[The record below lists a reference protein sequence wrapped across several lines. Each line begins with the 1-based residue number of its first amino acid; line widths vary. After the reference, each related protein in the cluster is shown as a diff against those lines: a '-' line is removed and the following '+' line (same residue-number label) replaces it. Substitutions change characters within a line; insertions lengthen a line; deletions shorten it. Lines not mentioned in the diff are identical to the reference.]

1 MMVAKYQVQSGDTLW
16 GLAERLYGDGRLFKV
31 ISVIND
37 ISDPDHI
44 VVGQE
49 LEIPYVTFRYQV
61 KLGDT
66 KQKLALKFYNDVA
79 MSEVY
84 EIPNGAAQ
92 RDLIVGEWLL
102 IPDLANVGHH
112 TVVAG
117 ETLEVLAERWYG
129 EDRLWPIISIA
140 NHLTDG
146 DPAPGTVLIQP
157 RLNRKHTVLPGDTL
171 WKLVN
176 DNYGDGGTDRTL
188 TLVKMVAAANFLDDP
203 DHITVGQVI
212 YFPSFELGG

>member
-1 MMVAKYQVQSGDTLW
+1 MGAKYQVQNGDTLW
-16 GLAERLYGDGRLFKV
+16 GLAERFYGDGRLFRV
-31 ISVIND
+31 ISVVND

-49 LEIPYVTFRYQV
+49 LEVPYVTLRYQV
-61 KLGDT
+61 RPGDT
-66 KQKLALKFYNDVA
+66 KKKLALKFYNDVA

-112 TVVAG
+112 TVVGG
-117 ETLEVLAERWYG
+117 ETLEVLAQRCYG
-129 EDRLWPIISIA
+129 DEHLWTIISIA
-140 NHLTDG
+140 NHLPDG

-157 RLNRKHTVLPGDTL
+157 RLNRKHTVVAGDML
-171 WKLVN
+171 WKLVE
-176 DNYGDGGTDRTL
+176 DNYGDGDTDRTV
-188 TLVKMVAAANFLDDP
+188 TLVKMVAAANLIDNP
-203 DHITVGQVI
+203 DYIMVGQAI

>member
-1 MMVAKYQVQSGDTLW
+1 MSAKYQVQAGDTLW
-16 GLAERLYGDGRLFKV
+16 ALAERFYGDGRLHRV
-31 ISVIND
+31 ISVINHL
-37 ISDPDHI
+37 SDPDHI

-49 LEIPYVTFRYQV
+49 LEMPYVTFHYQV
-61 KLGDT
+61 KAGDT
-66 KQKLALKFYNDVA
+66 KKKLALKFYNDVT

-92 RDLIVGEWLL
+92 RDLIDGEWLL

-129 EDRLWPIISIA
+129 EARLWTIISIA
-140 NHLTDG
+140 NHLPDG

-157 RLNRKHTVLPGDTL
+157 RLNRKRTVVSGDTL
-171 WKLVN
+171 WKLTE
-176 DNYGDGGTDRTL
+176 DNYGGDDTDRTL
-188 TLVKMVAAANFLDDP
+188 TLVKMVAAANFIDDP
-203 DHITVGQVI
+203 DHITVGQVV

>member
-1 MMVAKYQVQSGDTLW
+1 MSAKYQVQAGDTLW
-16 GLAERLYGDGRLFKV
+16 GLAEGFYGDGRLNPV
-31 ISVIND
+31 IAVVNHLAN
-37 ISDPDHI
+37 PDHI

-61 KLGDT
+61 KAGDT
-66 KQKLALKFYNDVA
+66 KKKLALKFYNDVT

-102 IPDLANVGHH
+102 IPDLANIGHH

-117 ETLEVLAERWYG
+117 ETLKVLAQRWYG
-129 EDRLWPIISIA
+129 EEQLWTIISIA
-140 NHLTDG
+140 NHLSDG

-157 RLNRKHTVLPGDTL
+157 RLNRKHTVVAGDTL
-171 WKLVN
+171 WKLAE
-176 DNYGDGGTDRTL
+176 DNYGDGGADRTL
-188 TLVKMVAAANFLDDP
+188 TLVKMVATANFIDDP
-203 DHITVGQVI
+203 DLVSVGQVI

>member
-1 MMVAKYQVQSGDTLW
+1 MGSKHQVQSGDTLW
-16 GLAERLYGDGRLFKV
+16 GLAERFYGDGRLFMV

-61 KLGDT
+61 NPGDT
-66 KQKLALKFYNDVA
+66 KKKLALKFYNDVA

-92 RDLIVGEWLL
+92 RDLIVGEWML

-129 EDRLWPIISIA
+129 EAQLWTIISIA
-140 NHLTDG
+140 NQLPDG
-146 DPAPGTVLIQP
+146 DPTPGTVLIQP
-157 RLNRKHTVLPGDTL
+157 RLNRKHTVVAGDTL
-171 WKLVN
+171 WNLVEG
-176 DNYGDGGTDRTL
+176 NYGDGGADRTL
-188 TLVKMVAAANFLDDP
+188 TLVKMVAAANYIDDP

>member
-1 MMVAKYQVQSGDTLW
+1 MSSKYQVQTGDTLW
-16 GLAERLYGDGRLFKV
+16 GLAERFYGEGRLFKA
-31 ISVIND
+31 ISVVND

-61 KLGDT
+61 KQGDT
-66 KQKLALKFYNDVA
+66 KKKLALEFYNDVA

-129 EDRLWPIISIA
+129 EQQLWTIISIA
-140 NHLTDG
+140 NQLPDG
-146 DPAPGTVLIQP
+146 DPAPGTVLMQP
-157 RLNRKHTVLPGDTL
+157 RLNRKHTVVAGDTL
-171 WKLVN
+171 WNLAE
-176 DNYGDGGTDRTL
+176 DNYGDGGSDRTL
-188 TLVKMVAAANFLDDP
+188 TLVKMLAAANFIDDP
-203 DHITVGQVI
+203 DRITVGQVI

>member
-1 MMVAKYQVQSGDTLW
+1 MSAKYQVQSGDTLW
-16 GLAERLYGDGRLFKV
+16 ELAERFYGDGRLHPV
-31 ISVIND
+31 IAVINHLAN
-37 ISDPDHI
+37 PDLV

-61 KLGDT
+61 KAGDT
-66 KQKLALKFYNDVA
+66 KKKLALKFYNDIT

-129 EDRLWPIISIA
+129 DSGLWPIISIA
-140 NHLTDG
+140 NHLPGG

-157 RLNRKHTVLPGDTL
+157 RLNRKYTVVTGDTL
-171 WKLVN
+171 WKLTE
-176 DNYGDGGTDRTL
+176 DNYGDGGADRTL
-188 TLVKMVAAANFLDDP
+188 TLVKMVAAANFIDDP

>member
-1 MMVAKYQVQSGDTLW
+1 MSAKYQVQAGDTLW
-16 GLAERLYGDGRLFKV
+16 ALAERFYGDGRLNPV
-31 ISVIND
+31 IAVVND
-37 ISDPDHI
+37 LRNPDHI

-61 KLGDT
+61 KPGDT
-66 KQKLALKFYNDVA
+66 KKKLALKFYNDIT

-102 IPDLANVGHH
+102 IPDLANIGHH

-117 ETLEVLAERWYG
+117 ETLKVLAQRWFG
-129 EDRLWPIISIA
+129 EDHLWTIISIA
-140 NHLTDG
+140 NHLPDG

-157 RLNRKHTVLPGDTL
+157 RLNRKHTVVAGDTL
-171 WKLVN
+171 WKLAE
-176 DNYGDGGTDRTL
+176 DNYGDYGADRTL
-188 TLVKMVAAANFLDDP
+188 TMVKLIAAANLLADP
-203 DHITVGQVI
+203 DLITVGQVI
-212 YFPSFELGG
+212 YFPSFDLGG

>member
-1 MMVAKYQVQSGDTLW
+1 MGAKYQVQSGDTLW
-16 GLAERLYGDGRLFKV
+16 GLAEREYGDGRLSAV
-31 ISVIND
+31 IAVIND

-49 LEIPYVTFRYQV
+49 LEIPYVTFRYRV
-61 KLGDT
+61 EAGDT
-66 KQKLALKFYNDVA
+66 KRKLALNFYNDVA

-92 RDLIVGEWLL
+92 RDLVIGEWLL

-117 ETLEVLAERWYG
+117 ETLEVLAQRWYG
-129 EDRLWPIISIA
+129 EANLWTIISIA
-140 NHLTDG
+140 NHLPDG
-146 DPAPGTVLIQP
+146 DPAAGTVLIQP
-157 RLNRKHTVLPGDTL
+157 RLNRKHTVVAGDSL
-171 WKLVN
+171 WKLAE
-176 DNYGDGGTDRTL
+176 DNYGDGGADRTS
-188 TLVKMVAAANFLDDP
+188 TLANMVAAANFIDDP
-203 DHITVGQVI
+203 DFITVGQVV

>member
-1 MMVAKYQVQSGDTLW
+1 MGAKYQVQSGDTLW

-66 KQKLALKFYNDVA
+66 KQKLALKFYHDVA

-129 EDRLWPIISIA
+129 VDRLWPIISIA

-157 RLNRKHTVLPGDTL
+157 RLNRKHTVLAGDTL

-176 DNYGDGGTDRTL
+176 DTYGDGGTDRTL
-188 TLVKMVAAANFLDDP
+188 TLVTMVAAANFLDDP

>member
-1 MMVAKYQVQSGDTLW
+1 MSGKHQVESGDTLW
-16 GLAERLYGDGRLFKV
+16 TLAERFYGDGRLYPV

-37 ISDPDHI
+37 VSDPDHI
-44 VVGQE
+44 IVGQE
-49 LEIPYVTFRYQV
+49 LEIPYVTYRYQV
-61 KLGDT
+61 KAGDT
-66 KQKLALKFYNDVA
+66 KKELALKFYNDIA

-112 TVVAG
+112 TVVTG
-117 ETLEVLAERWYG
+117 ETLEALADRWYG
-129 EDRLWPIISIA
+129 EAHLWTIISIA
-140 NHLTDG
+140 NHLPDG

-157 RLNRKHTVLPGDTL
+157 RLNRKRTVVAGDTL
-171 WKLVN
+171 WSLTE
-176 DNYGDGGTDRTL
+176 DNYGDGGADRTL
-188 TLVKMVAAANFLDDP
+188 TLVKMVAAANFIDNPDD
-203 DHITVGQVI
+203 ITVGQVV

>member
-1 MMVAKYQVQSGDTLW
+1 MAKYQVQSGDTLW
-16 GLAERLYGDGRLFKV
+16 GLAEQFYGDGRLFGV
-31 ISVIND
+31 ISTVND
-37 ISDPDHI
+37 VSDPDHI

-49 LEIPYVTFRYQV
+49 LEIPYVTFHYQV
-61 KLGDT
+61 KPGDT
-66 KQKLALKFYNDVA
+66 KKKLALKFYNDVA

-117 ETLEVLAERWYG
+117 ETLQVLAQRWYG
-129 EDRLWPIISIA
+129 DEHLWTIISIA
-140 NHLTDG
+140 NHLPDG

-157 RLNRKHTVLPGDTL
+157 RLNRKYIVVAGDTL
-171 WKLVN
+171 WQLAE
-176 DNYGDGGTDRTL
+176 DNYGDGGAARTL
-188 TLVKMVAAANFLDDP
+188 TLVKMLAAANFIDNP
-203 DHITVGQVI
+203 DYIQVGQVI
-212 YFPSFELGG
+212 YFPSFDIGG

>member
-1 MMVAKYQVQSGDTLW
+1 MSAKYQVQTGDTLW
-16 GLAERLYGDGRLFKV
+16 ALAERFYGDGRLNPV
-31 ISVIND
+31 IAVINHLA
-37 ISDPDHI
+37 DPDQI

-61 KLGDT
+61 KAGDT
-66 KQKLALKFYNDVA
+66 KQKLALDFYNDIV

-112 TVVAG
+112 TVVEG
-117 ETLEVLAERWYG
+117 ETLNVLAQRWYG
-129 EDRLWPIISIA
+129 DEQLWTIIAIA
-140 NHLTDG
+140 NQLPDG

-157 RLNRKHTVLPGDTL
+157 RLNRKHTVVAGDTL
-171 WKLVN
+171 WDLVEN
-176 DNYGDGGTDRTL
+176 NYGDGGDDRTV
-188 TLVKMVAAANFLDDP
+188 TLVAMVAAANFIDDP
-203 DHITVGQVI
+203 DHVTVGQVV
-212 YFPSFELGG
+212 YFPSFYLGG

>member
-1 MMVAKYQVQSGDTLW
+1 MSAKYQVQAGDTLW
-16 GLAERLYGDGRLFKV
+16 ALAERFYGDGRLNPV
-31 ISVIND
+31 IAVVND
-37 ISDPDHI
+37 LRNPDQI

-61 KLGDT
+61 KPGDT
-66 KQKLALKFYNDVA
+66 KKKLALKFYNDIT

-92 RDLIVGEWLL
+92 RDLVVGEWLL

-117 ETLEVLAERWYG
+117 EKLKVLAQRWFG
-129 EDRLWPIISIA
+129 EDHLWTIISIA
-140 NHLTDG
+140 NHLPDG

-157 RLNRKHTVLPGDTL
+157 RLNRKHTVVAGDTL
-171 WKLVN
+171 WKLAE
-176 DNYGDGGTDRTL
+176 DNYGDYGADRTL
-188 TLVKMVAAANFLDDP
+188 TMVKLIAAANLLADP
-203 DHITVGQVI
+203 DLITVGQVI
-212 YFPSFELGG
+212 YFPSFDLGG